1 MIGSISPK
9 GYNNIRKA
17 DIIAAVAAKAKT
29 TKKAATEIVNA
40 YWETIK
46 TTLKTTLKNKR
57 KANIIIPNVGSI
69 RCITKAART
78 YSTKGLK
85 NTTKKT
91 VKVGAKTIP
100 KFYVSDNF
108 LKESATK
115 KKKKKATTKAKTG
128 KSTAKKRKTTQKSKK
143 K

>member
-9 GYNNIRKA
+9 GYSNIRKA
-17 DIIAAVAAKAKT
+17 DIIAAVAAKTKK

-46 TTLKTTLKNKR
+46 EILKNNQ
-57 KANIIIPNVGSI
+57 KANINIPNVGSI
-69 RCITKAART
+69 RCVKTKART

-91 VKVGAKTIP
+91 VKVGAKTTP

-108 LKESATK
+108 LSKSATK
-115 KKKKKATTKAKTG
+115 STTKKRKKKASTT
-128 KSTAKKRKTTQKSKK
+128 SKK

>member
-40 YWETIK
+40 YWEIIK
-46 TTLKTTLKNKR
+46 NTLKQNK
-57 KANIIIPNVGSI
+57 KANINIPNVGSI
-69 RCITKAART
+69 RCVTTKART

-91 VKVGAKTIP
+91 VKVGAKTTP

-108 LKESATK
+108 LKKSATKTK
-115 KKKKKATTKAKTG
+115 KKKTTTKAKTG
-128 KSTAKKRKTTQKSKK
+128 KSNTAKKKK
-143 K
+143 NYPKI